1 MIPILFSSISE
12 GTVPTSFGIGHLTDI
27 ISSKVIEK
35 RNAEYELSFTYAAN
49 GIHAEEILVD
59 RFVLAK
65 PNYTDDPQL
74 FQIYE
79 VTGTLNGRFEVKAE
93 HVSYALSG
101 KIITSGTAASC
112 SAACLLLQGSAG
124 NFTITTDKTVVAD
137 FKILEPSSVKS
148 WFGGKQG
155 SLLDVYG
162 TGEWHYDNF
171 TATLKLHRGQDRGVT
186 LRYGLN
192 LTELSQIINISN
204 LATAVQGYYKDPDTG
219 VVTLGTKI
227 STGLTL
233 NLAKERA
240 IDFSGDVDPESATP
254 IATQLDNLTNNY
266 IANNQLDTA
275 FKTITLDFVQEGGL
289 SDRVDLCDTVHIY
302 FEALGISAALKCIE
316 TEWDVINERYTK
328 CTFGNSRVDITDSI
342 QTIQKEVAEK
352 PSTSM
357 MEEAIKYMTDLI
369 TGNIKGYVIN
379 GHDTNGDGYP
389 DENLIMD
396 TNDITTA
403 TKVIRSNLGGIGFST
418 NGYDGPYTT
427 CIGFAG
433 IIADAITT
441 GTLNANLI
449 KAGVISDINGNST
462 IDMTSGVATLKN
474 MKAKERFELVDENGV
489 TRGFFKYEPLLGE
502 PHLAVIDADTDI
514 HAEMYGN
521 ANGGNFG
528 INNPSGVRR
537 GLLGVGSS
545 GTGILYLYDNNSEI
559 RATLLGTGWLEL
571 RGGGINIYNDNDERR
586 VYTFITNDRGY
597 LYLRDE
603 NNISRVQ
610 LYGDGGVVVCDAN
623 GDTAIDID
631 GSSGQVKPKGTQQV
645 ELYSGSLTN
654 GMIFKEWGYN
664 NYIIVGRVTNSGSL
678 HTLYIPK
685 AMITDTNQ
693 QFCFADESNWVTF
706 SVKWELNADNE
717 KELVLTFGGRSS
729 SGLITAVYGSYT

>member
-1 MIPILFSSISE
+1 MIPILFSSITE

-35 RNAEYELSFTYAAN
+35 RNAEYEISFTYAAN

-74 FQIYE
+74 FRIYE
-79 VTGTLNGRFEVKAE
+79 VSGTLNGRFEVKAE
-93 HVSYALSG
+93 HISYALSG

-204 LATAVQGYYKDPDTG
+204 LATAIQGYYKDPDTG

-233 NLAKERA
+233 NLTRERA

-418 NGYDGPYTT
+418 NGYGGPYTT

-521 ANGGNFG
+521 TNGGNFG

-545 GTGILYLYDNNSEI
+545 GTGILYLYDNSSEI
-559 RATLLGTGWLEL
+559 RATLLGTGQLEL

-586 VYTFITNDRGY
+586 VYAFIMNDRGY

-603 NNISRVQ
+603 NNISRVR
-610 LYGDGGVVVCDAN
+610 LYGDGGVTVCDAN
-623 GDTAIDID
+623 GDTAVDID
-631 GSSGQVKPKGTQQV
+631 GSNGQVKPKGTQQV

-654 GMIFKEWGYN
+654 GMISKEWGYN
-664 NYIIVGRVTNSGSL
+664 NYIIVGRVTSSGSL

>member
-1 MIPILFSSISE
+1 MIPILFSSITE

-27 ISSKVIEK
+27 INSKVIEK

-396 TNDITTA
+396 TNDIATA

-418 NGYDGPYTT
+418 NGYGGPYTT

-449 KAGVISDINGNST
+449 KAGVISDVNGNST

-559 RATLLGTGWLEL
+559 RATLLGTGQLEL
-571 RGGGINIYNDNDERR
+571 RGGGIDIYNDNEERR
-586 VYTFITNDRGY
+586 VYAFITNDRGY

-603 NNISRVQ
+603 NNISRVR
-610 LYGDGGVVVCDAN
+610 LYGDGGMVLCDAN
-623 GDTAIDID
+623 GDTAVDID
-631 GSSGQVKPKGTQQV
+631 GSNGQVKPKGTQQV

-664 NYIIVGRVTNSGSL
+664 NYIIVGRVTSSGSL